1 MRMNVANMAPSTS
14 HSPFPCP
21 LSYGLPSVI
30 LSESLVPCP
39 SHQMTLG
46 LLPNKMSEAE
56 TRRTEGL
63 PVFRILCKA
72 LRYLRATLFK
82 ILDRCGAV
90 MEALQFAVSPSLAL
104 DVLAEM
110 GLGEESMWESAEEK
124 RGPTGQGWMWA
135 PEVKTLDEEDFWAPD
150 VKTLEEEELL
160 APDADVLE
168 EEELS
173 VKGEHECLED
183 EGELDLAEW
192 LEWDSGSE
200 LSEDEGDDPHSDCD
214 SPSDAVPD
222 LPLALFGKSP
232 VSRPTLP
239 SHSLTSEGEQE
250 DDSESDWS
258 EEEEEDDEGWD
269 EVSDANSE
277 LWESFLRSDDPY
289 NPFGFSFPTGKKEK
303 SPEITESCTARPL
316 HITDGGRA
324 AESKT
329 EEEEERSCP
338 PQAEKKGNKKVR
350 FSDVVQVRPLV
361 AWAFA
366 SRAARD
372 GSCWQEM
379 ARDRDRFRRR
389 VQAASDIITPCL
401 LPQHRARVREK
412 LQPL

>member
-1 MRMNVANMAPSTS
+1 MRMNVANMAPGSTS

-30 LSESLVPCP
+30 LSESLVPFP
-39 SHQMTLG
+39 SHRMMRS
-46 LLPNKMSEAE
+46 LLPAKMPEAE
-56 TRRTEGL
+56 TRRAEGL
-63 PVFRILCKA
+63 PVFRILCEA
-72 LRYLRATLFK
+72 LRYLRETLSK

-90 MEALQFAVSPSLAL
+90 MEAIQFAVSPALAL

-110 GLGEESMWESAEEK
+110 GLGEESMWESAEER

-135 PEVKTLDEEDFWAPD
+135 PEVKMLEEEDLWAPD

-160 APDADVLE
+160 APDVDVSE

-173 VKGEHECLED
+173 VKGECECLED
-183 EGELDLAEW
+183 GGELDLAEW

-200 LSEDEGDDPHSDCD
+200 LSEDEGDDPYSDCD
-214 SPSDAVPD
+214 SPSDAILE
-222 LPLALFGKSP
+222 LPLGLFDKSP
-232 VSRPTLP
+232 ISHPTLP
-239 SHSLTSEGEQE
+239 SHTLTSEGEQE

-258 EEEEEDDEGWD
+258 EEEEEDDDEDWD
-269 EVSDANSE
+269 GVSEANSE
-277 LWESFLRSDDPY
+277 LWESFLRRDDPY
-289 NPFGFSFPTGKKEK
+289 NPFGFSFPAGKTEK
-303 SPEITESCTARPL
+303 SRETTESCTARPL
-316 HITDGGRA
+316 HITDGGKA

-329 EEEEERSCP
+329 EKERSCP
-338 PQAEKKGNKKVR
+338 PQAEKKNKKVR
-350 FSDVVQVRPLV
+350 FSDNVQLRPLV

-401 LPQHRARVREK
+401 LPQHRARVWEK
-412 LQPL
+412 LQLL